1 MKQELIG
8 KKVKGFSFTH
18 KRHDNLWYSSDMDDL
33 IGKVGVIFLYNY
45 LTNSYEVKFDDT
57 QRAYPAELIEQH
69 LLEYNPLDSLPML
82 GEGLLC
88 EVWNSNQSIKKTEYV
103 CAKTPY
109 GYVSRVEKIN
119 INDIDWHPLNNW
131 KNARAI
137 EPVKQYTKEQLEK
150 MVGHKFELI

>member
-1 MKQELIG
+1 MKKELIG
-8 KKVKGFSFTH
+8 RKVKGFKFEYGKHNGLIYPES
-18 KRHDNLWYSSDMDDL
+18 MDDC
-33 IGKVGVIFLYNY
+33 IGKVGVITLYY
-45 LTNSYEVKFDDT
+45 AYDNSYIVQFET
-57 QRAYPAELIEQH
+57 EHWSYPAALIEQH
-69 LLEYNPLDSLPML
+69 LVYDNPLDSLPML
-82 GEGLLC
+82 GEGILC